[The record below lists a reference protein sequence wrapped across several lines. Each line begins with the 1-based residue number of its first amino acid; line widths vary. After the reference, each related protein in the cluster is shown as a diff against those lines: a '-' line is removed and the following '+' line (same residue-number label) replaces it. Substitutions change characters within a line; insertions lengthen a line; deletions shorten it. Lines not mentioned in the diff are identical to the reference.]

1 MNALPRKFYVNDT
14 KQVAKD
20 LLGKKLV
27 RKIGSSILSGVIV
40 HMFTSHMVCIIVSML
55 LQKKRVIN
63 LVLF

>member
-27 RKIGSSILSGVIV
+27 RKLE
-40 HMFTSHMVCIIVSML
+40 MMYY
-55 LQKKRVIN
+55 
-63 LVLF
+63 LVL